1 MEKLSKASE
10 IELVCRYLGNPRLLK
25 SALKMMPLA
34 DIQQAHSLLETL
46 YIELEEEEKKALAEA
61 EALEAQRKEMLKLL
75 EEKGWT
81 LEQLLTPATATATAH
96 KPKKARVVK
105 ADKYAYPSRDGGT
118 RYWSGYGRVP
128 AELKALL
135 DEGRTLEEFL
145 VDKSV

>member
-25 SALKMMPLA
+25 SALKIMPLA
-34 DIQQAHSLLETL
+34 DIHQAHSLLETL

-81 LEQLLTPATATATAH
+81 LEQLLTPVTAH

-105 ADKYAYPSRDGGT
+105 ADKYAYPSQDGNI

-128 AELKALL
+128 SELKALL
-135 DEGRTLEEFL
+135 DEGHTLEDFL
-145 VDKSV
+145 VDKSA